1 MIMKRDYE
9 SRIQK
14 LLSQMT
20 LEEKIGRCNSAG
32 RPWWALLTSALK
44 NFLI

>member
-20 LEEKIGRCNSAG
+20 LEEKIGQLQQCGPSLV
-32 RPWWALLTSALK
+32 ALLTSALK
-44 NFLI
+44 NCLI